1 LLNNLK
7 LSEEVDLEELKKNIV
22 NARKIKNLSIKEAS
36 QILNISEDIIN
47 KLEEGNFEEISKDI
61 FIIGHIRTYLNFI
74 EIDPKLLID
83 NYKPKKIILKK
94 NNQNIIL
101 PYSFNISRK
110 YIFLIS
116 IILFFFLLIIY
127 KEINTVNKI
136 NIINDENTEKEIE
149 NIKDQEKVI
158 QEIKDLEEKEVT
170 NNQKSNMSNIHQSLI
185 LSKEA
190 CEDLTYFVEDDYIHE
205 KNSLAEMLF
214 AYEKIASLTKK
225 ELIICPTDYPF
236 LYNQNESTKIFL
248 GDKKHWRQIDQT
260 LCTFLTSKEII
271 DRYWDQIISM
281 CKFEHYPFE
290 KPLHNI
296 YKKELCISPIPSLA
310 IHFTNINSIYGL
322 SPNVDWKRLWDEN
335 SS

>member
-1 LLNNLK
+1 MLNNLN
-7 LSEEVDLEELKKNIV
+7 LSEEIDLEELKKNIV

-116 IILFFFLLIIY
+116 IIIFFFLLIIY

-136 NIINDENTEKEIE
+136 NIIYDENTEKEIE
-149 NIKDQEKVI
+149 NIKDQEKAI
-158 QEIKDLEEKEVT
+158 QEIEDLEEKEVT
-170 NNQKSNMSNIHQSLI
+170 NSEPDENKIESQSDEIITSEIKNIDFI
-185 LSKEA
+185 YIEA
-190 CEDLTYFVEDDYIHE
+190 SEDSWIEIQN
-205 KNSLAEMLF
+205 KNSKVLVSKIIKKNEKIKL
-214 AYEKIASLTKK
+214 AYEKDLILVTSNAGGIIIKIDNNIINNIGKFREVKRNISLNL
-225 ELIICPTDYPF
+225 ENLIKY
-236 LYNQNESTKIFL
+236 
-248 GDKKHWRQIDQT
+248 ID
-260 LCTFLTSKEII
+260 E
-271 DRYWDQIISM
+271 
-281 CKFEHYPFE
+281 
-290 KPLHNI
+290 
-296 YKKELCISPIPSLA
+296 
-310 IHFTNINSIYGL
+310 
-322 SPNVDWKRLWDEN
+322 
-335 SS
+335 

>member
-1 LLNNLK
+1 MLNNLK
-7 LSEEVDLEELKKNIV
+7 LSEEIDLEELKKNIV

-47 KLEEGNFEEISKDI
+47 KLEEGNFEEINKDI

-136 NIINDENTEKEIE
+136 NIIYDENTEKEIE

-158 QEIKDLEEKEVT
+158 QEIEDLEEKEVT
-170 NNQKSNMSNIHQSLI
+170 NSEPDENKIESQSDEIITSEIKNIDFI
-185 LSKEA
+185 YIEA
-190 CEDLTYFVEDDYIHE
+190 SEDSWIEIQN
-205 KNSLAEMLF
+205 KNSKVLVSKIIKKNEKIKL
-214 AYEKIASLTKK
+214 AYEKDLILVTGNAGGIIIKIDNNIINNIGKFREVKRNISLNL
-225 ELIICPTDYPF
+225 ENLIKY
-236 LYNQNESTKIFL
+236 
-248 GDKKHWRQIDQT
+248 ID
-260 LCTFLTSKEII
+260 E
-271 DRYWDQIISM
+271 
-281 CKFEHYPFE
+281 
-290 KPLHNI
+290 
-296 YKKELCISPIPSLA
+296 
-310 IHFTNINSIYGL
+310 
-322 SPNVDWKRLWDEN
+322 
-335 SS
+335 

>member
-1 LLNNLK
+1 MLNNLK
-7 LSEEVDLEELKKNIV
+7 LSEEIDLEELKKNIV

-116 IILFFFLLIIY
+116 IIIFFFLLIIY

-136 NIINDENTEKEIE
+136 NIIYDENTEKEIE

-158 QEIKDLEEKEVT
+158 QEIEDLEEKEVT
-170 NNQKSNMSNIHQSLI
+170 NSEPDENKIESQSDEIITSEIKNIDFI
-185 LSKEA
+185 YIEA
-190 CEDLTYFVEDDYIHE
+190 SEDSWIEIQN
-205 KNSLAEMLF
+205 KNSKVLVSKIIKKNEKIKL
-214 AYEKIASLTKK
+214 AYEKDLILVTSNAGGIIIKIDNNIINNIGKFREVKRNISLNL
-225 ELIICPTDYPF
+225 ENLIKY
-236 LYNQNESTKIFL
+236 
-248 GDKKHWRQIDQT
+248 ID
-260 LCTFLTSKEII
+260 E
-271 DRYWDQIISM
+271 
-281 CKFEHYPFE
+281 
-290 KPLHNI
+290 
-296 YKKELCISPIPSLA
+296 
-310 IHFTNINSIYGL
+310 
-322 SPNVDWKRLWDEN
+322 
-335 SS
+335 

>member
-1 LLNNLK
+1 MLNNLE
-7 LSEEVDLEELKKNIV
+7 LSEEIDLEELKKNIV

-101 PYSFNISRK
+101 PYSFNLSRK

-136 NIINDENTEKEIE
+136 NIINNESSEQAIE
-149 NIKDQEKVI
+149 NIIDQEKAI
-158 QEIKDLEEKEVT
+158 QEIEDLEEKEVT
-170 NNQKSNMSNIHQSLI
+170 NSEPNENKIESQSDEIITSEIKNIDFIYIES
-185 LSKEA
+185 S
-190 CEDLTYFVEDDYIHE
+190 EDSWIEIQD
-205 KNSLAEMLF
+205 KNSKVLVSKIIKKNEKIKL
-214 AYEKIASLTKK
+214 AYEKDLILVTSNAGGIIIKIDNNIINNIGKFGEVKRNISLNL
-225 ELIICPTDYPF
+225 ENLIKYI
-236 LYNQNESTKIFL
+236 NE
-248 GDKKHWRQIDQT
+248 
-260 LCTFLTSKEII
+260 
-271 DRYWDQIISM
+271 
-281 CKFEHYPFE
+281 
-290 KPLHNI
+290 
-296 YKKELCISPIPSLA
+296 
-310 IHFTNINSIYGL
+310 
-322 SPNVDWKRLWDEN
+322 
-335 SS
+335 

>member
-1 LLNNLK
+1 MLNNLK
-7 LSEEVDLEELKKNIV
+7 LSEEIDLEELKKNIV

-47 KLEEGNFEEISKDI
+47 KLEEGNFEEINKDI

-149 NIKDQEKVI
+149 NIKDQEKAI
-158 QEIKDLEEKEVT
+158 QDIRDLEENKVINSEIDENKIEYQSDDIISSEKENIDFIFIEASEDSWIEIQD
-170 NNQKSNMSNIHQSLI
+170 NNTKVIVSKIIRKDETIKLPYQKDLI
-185 LSKEA
+185 LVTGNAGGIIIKIDNNIINKIGEA
-190 CEDLTYFVEDDYIHE
+190 GEVKRNISLNLENLIKYIE
-205 KNSLAEMLF
+205 E
-214 AYEKIASLTKK
+214 
-225 ELIICPTDYPF
+225 
-236 LYNQNESTKIFL
+236 
-248 GDKKHWRQIDQT
+248 
-260 LCTFLTSKEII
+260 
-271 DRYWDQIISM
+271 
-281 CKFEHYPFE
+281 
-290 KPLHNI
+290 
-296 YKKELCISPIPSLA
+296 
-310 IHFTNINSIYGL
+310 
-322 SPNVDWKRLWDEN
+322 
-335 SS
+335 

>member
-1 LLNNLK
+1 MLNNLE
-7 LSEEVDLEELKKNIV
+7 LSEEIDLEELKKNIV

-136 NIINDENTEKEIE
+136 NIIYDENTEKEIE
-149 NIKDQEKVI
+149 NIKDQEKTI
-158 QEIKDLEEKEVT
+158 QEIEDLEEKEVT
-170 NNQKSNMSNIHQSLI
+170 TSEPDENKIESQSDEIITSEIKNIDFI
-185 LSKEA
+185 YIEA
-190 CEDLTYFVEDDYIHE
+190 SEDSWIEIQN
-205 KNSLAEMLF
+205 KNSKVLVSKIIKKNEKIKL
-214 AYEKIASLTKK
+214 AYEKDLILVTSNAGGIIIKIDNNIINNIGKFREVKRNISLNL
-225 ELIICPTDYPF
+225 ENLIKY
-236 LYNQNESTKIFL
+236 
-248 GDKKHWRQIDQT
+248 ID
-260 LCTFLTSKEII
+260 E
-271 DRYWDQIISM
+271 
-281 CKFEHYPFE
+281 
-290 KPLHNI
+290 
-296 YKKELCISPIPSLA
+296 
-310 IHFTNINSIYGL
+310 
-322 SPNVDWKRLWDEN
+322 
-335 SS
+335 